1 MKVEKVQNYKI
12 LIVEDDR
19 GLAQGI
25 AMALKEENTLF
36 LQAYSLEEARKRS
49 AKHNSEKYE
58 DV

>member
-25 AMALKEENTLF
+25 AMALLRRAGMMRASCPDWNQNGKGT
-36 LQAYSLEEARKRS
+36 
-49 AKHNSEKYE
+49 
-58 DV
+58 